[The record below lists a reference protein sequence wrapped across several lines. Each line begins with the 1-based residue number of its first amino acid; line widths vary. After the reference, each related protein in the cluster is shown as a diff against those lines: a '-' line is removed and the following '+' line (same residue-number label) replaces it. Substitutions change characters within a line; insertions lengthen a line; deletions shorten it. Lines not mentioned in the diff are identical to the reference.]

1 MTDKPEFRRDLVSG
15 DWILVAAGRS
25 KRPRLTKKSSSAK
38 LKDDIAKCPFENPQ
52 KSGNPFP
59 LLWYPHPKTKAT
71 ELEDF
76 NSWFLQ
82 VVPNKYPLLYQNKKC
97 PVVKTRGPVDTL
109 PAVGYHEVIIT
120 RDHNRA
126 IEKMTLDEVQ
136 LILKAYKERYRV
148 LSKDPCVKYILIF
161 HNHGEKAGASLYHP
175 HSQLVALP
183 VIDPDVSGSLNGSWN
198 FYKVYKKCVHC
209 TMIEREVRD
218 KKRIISRNEHFV
230 TVVPF
235 APRVSYETRI
245 YPLKHASHFEDLD
258 KEMFPALAKSLR
270 DAIARINRALPNVN
284 YNFFIHTAPVEKG
297 DWKHYHWHIEVLP
310 RGFSWAGL
318 ELGSGIEVV
327 AVPPEEA
334 AAHLRKQKIK

>member
-1 MTDKPEFRRDLVSG
+1 MSDHPEFRRDLVSG

-25 KRPRLTKKSSSAK
+25 KRPHLTKKSK
-38 LKDDIAKCPFENPQ
+38 TKKKEDNIKKCPFEDPQ

-59 LLWYPHPKTKAT
+59 LLWYPHPKTKT
-71 ELEDF
+71 TKLEDF
-76 NSWFLQ
+76 DSWFLQ
-82 VVPNKYPLLYQNKKC
+82 VIPNKYPLLYQDEKC
-97 PVVKTRGPVDTL
+97 PVVEARGSAGAI

-120 RDHNRA
+120 RDHDRA
-126 IEKMTLDEVQ
+126 IEKMTIEEVG
-136 LILKAYKERYRV
+136 LILKAYKERFRV

-183 VIDPDVSGSLNGSWN
+183 IIDPDVSGSLNGSWN
-198 FYKVYKKCVHC
+198 FRKLYKKCVHC
-209 TMIEREVRD
+209 TMIEKEMKD
-218 KKRIISRNEHFV
+218 KKRVIEKNEHFI

-235 APRVSYETRI
+235 AARVSYETRI
-245 YPLKHASHFEDLD
+245 YPLKHNSRFEDLD
-258 KEMFPALAKSLR
+258 KEEFPALARSLR
-270 DAIARINRALPNVN
+270 NAIAKLNKAIPGVN
-284 YNFFIHTAPVEKG
+284 YNFFIHTAPAGEG
-297 DWKHYHWHIEVLP
+297 DWGHYHWHIEILP

-334 AAHLRKQKIK
+334 AAHLKEQKIK